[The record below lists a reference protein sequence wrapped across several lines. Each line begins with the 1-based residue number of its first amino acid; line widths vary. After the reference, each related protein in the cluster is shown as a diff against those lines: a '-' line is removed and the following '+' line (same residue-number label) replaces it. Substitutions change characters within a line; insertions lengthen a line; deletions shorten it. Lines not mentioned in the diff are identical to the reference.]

1 MYKYS
6 CLNILAIFSPLKFQ
20 ARLQVLI
27 LSHNTIA
34 QGFVI
39 ERAWRLCYQQ
49 SRLLASKWNSAV
61 STKKEQT
68 HSERSVAWRCERKRE
83 REEIIF
89 YPGTKY
95 TKWDKNERKDC
106 KILICNLTDSWKA
119 YCVWKLT
126 SQCEERWWKGQQRFL
141 TPASLH
147 YIWKCSVFV
156 LGKEMSILEQKH
168 AIYT

>member
-20 ARLQVLI
+20 ARLQVLV

-95 TKWDKNERKDC
+95 TKLDKNERKE
-106 KILICNLTDSWKA
+106 IA
-119 YCVWKLT
+119 
-126 SQCEERWWKGQQRFL
+126 RFL
-141 TPASLH
+141 FV
-147 YIWKCSVFV
+147 IWQTH
-156 LGKEMSILEQKH
+156 GKHTVYGNWHLNVKKDGGRDNKDF
-168 AIYT
+168 